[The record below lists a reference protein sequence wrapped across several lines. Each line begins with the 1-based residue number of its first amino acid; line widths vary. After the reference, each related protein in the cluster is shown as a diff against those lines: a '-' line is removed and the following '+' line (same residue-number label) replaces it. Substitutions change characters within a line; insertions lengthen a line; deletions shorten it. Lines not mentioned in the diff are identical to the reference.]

1 MLGKILGKRYEL
13 LEEIGKGGMAYV
25 YKARCVLLN
34 RIVAVKILRDD
45 LEGGDEF
52 LTRFNT
58 EAQAAASLTN
68 SNIVSI
74 FDVGEDEGMHYIVM
88 EYVDGITLK
97 EYIREKGKIP
107 YAEALD
113 IAYQI
118 CDALQSAH
126 DKNIVHRDIKP
137 HNILITN
144 DRNIKVADFGI
155 ARSATGNTM
164 SKSEDIVGSVHYI
177 SPEQVNGTAADC
189 RSDIYSLGVC
199 LYEMI
204 SGNVPFDADTPV
216 AVAMKQVDSLPQVI
230 SDVEIPKSVHQ
241 IIFKAMSKNP
251 DMRYQNASQFKDD
264 ILSIIEDSS
273 YEVPDGNLYYD
284 PAQFADDIGEY
295 NEKLGVF
302 HKVTAIAGGC
312 VTALL
317 IVLLTIFFYNFRGT
331 SADFIKTPELVG
343 KTLEQADEI
352 CVEAGITV
360 LVSNEVEKSGY
371 PMGSIVSQTPSKNE
385 KIKSGDTVK
394 VVINKKSDAKL
405 PDYKGQMYK
414 DVRQELKDAGYETEI
429 NFEESKA
436 DKDTVLRQSPKA
448 GTKLEKGETVT
459 LYVSNG
465 ARRNENMIS
474 VPDVGRK
481 TYKEAKEILEQSGLH
496 VGNVTGVDSPS
507 DNDKVISQT
516 IPQGSKVK
524 KGTGVGLGLKSS
536 EHTNGTE
543 NDGTLGTKPSS
554 DSEKTDKSAKNP
566 ADADKQNKNTGE
578 INNEE

>member
-204 SGNVPFDADTPV
+204 SGKVPFDADTPV

-295 NEKLGVF
+295 NEELGVF

-371 PMGSIVSQTPSKNE
+371 PMGSIVSQTPNKNE

-394 VVINKKSDAKL
+394 VVINKKSDAQL

-536 EHTNGTE
+536 EHTSGTE

>member
-295 NEKLGVF
+295 NEELGVF

-371 PMGSIVSQTPSKNE
+371 PMGSIVSQTPNKNE

-394 VVINKKSDAKL
+394 VVINKKSDAQL